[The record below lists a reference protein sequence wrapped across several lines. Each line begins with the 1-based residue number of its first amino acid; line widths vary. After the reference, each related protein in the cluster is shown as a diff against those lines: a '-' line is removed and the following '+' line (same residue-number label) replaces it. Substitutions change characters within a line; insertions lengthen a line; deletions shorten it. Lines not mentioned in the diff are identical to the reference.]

1 MAKGEETNIPEWKK
15 RVSYEKSEAAYHK
28 HPQKPIKKA
37 EKATMKQEIVK
48 LPENVKGRVQAAKE
62 TIGGKEIK
70 ARPQPAGTPPGSASA
85 RACDACG
92 RVHSN
97 RCEIIQYAGQNF
109 NVCGE
114 CIPPVRENPADFL
127 AGKKGTDPESMDF
140 DICGPNKK

>member
-1 MAKGEETNIPEWKK
+1 MAKGEETNNPDWKK
-15 RVSYEKSEAAYHK
+15 RVPYEKSEAAYHK
-28 HPQKPIKKA
+28 HPEKPIKKA
-37 EKATMKQEIVK
+37 TEATMRPEKAK
-48 LPENVKGRVQAAKE
+48 LPGESRERMQAGKE

-70 ARPQPAGTPPGSASA
+70 ARPPLAGTPSESTSA

-140 DICGPNKK
+140 DICGPGKK